1 MLDSGTHQDDVADHD
16 WIEEIALQTETYGF
30 ELAIISCV
38 SLGLGLG
45 LGLRLHAQGKQP
57 LKSVASGIKFADGVV
72 KGVKAVHTLGSPS
85 PAQVLVLAM
94 AATKVLAKSASRG
107 FIIKDSRGSFK
118 ILSKGIKASEG
129 AINLV
134 RYSKT
139 LGMDPND
146 IGWHY
151 VIKGYKLSKSVFNV
165 FEGVNAFHGKI
176 AAFSARGFG
185 VIKGGL
191 EGLGVVIKALALSKQ
206 MYVIL
211 VHSFGV
217 SRGAFRVLLEEY
229 RNARNAR
236 GYGSHETE
244 KRNTVCVPSRKQRGV
259 SCLQCH
265 LEFDGFACK
274 KTLPMTDLLASSFV
288 SHQSVGSMF
297 DNLFYLSIP
306 CSPDRKSVV

>member
-1 MLDSGTHQDDVADHD
+1 MLDSGTHRDNVADHD
-16 WIEEIALQTETYGF
+16 WIEEIALQTETNGF

-72 KGVKAVHTLGSPS
+72 KGVKAVHALGSPS
-85 PAQVLVLAM
+85 PAQALVLAM
-94 AATKVLAKSASRG
+94 AATKVIAKSASRG
-107 FIIKDSRGSFK
+107 FIIKDSSGSFK

-146 IGWHY
+146 IGWHS
-151 VIKGYKLSKSVFNV
+151 VIKGYKLSKSVLNV
-165 FEGVNAFHGKI
+165 FEGVNTFHGKI

-185 VIKGGL
+185 VIKGVL

-206 MYVIL
+206 MYVL
-211 VHSFGV
+211 VHGFGV

-229 RNARNAR
+229 TNAR

-244 KRNTVCVPSRKQRGV
+244 KRNTVCLPSRKQHGV

-265 LEFDGFACK
+265 LEFGGFACK

-297 DNLFYLSIP
+297 DNVFYLSIP
-306 CSPDRKSVV
+306 CSPDCIYRK

>member
-1 MLDSGTHQDDVADHD
+1 MIDSGTHRDDVADHD
-16 WIEEIALQTETYGF
+16 WIEEIALQTETYRF

-72 KGVKAVHTLGSPS
+72 KGVKAVHALGSPS

-94 AATKVLAKSASRG
+94 AATKALAKSASRG
-107 FIIKDSRGSFK
+107 FIIKDCNGSFK
-118 ILSKGIKASEG
+118 KLSKGIKASEG
-129 AINLV
+129 AMNLV

-139 LGMDPND
+139 LVMDPND
-146 IGWHY
+146 IGWHF

-176 AAFSARGFG
+176 AAVSARGFG

-206 MYVIL
+206 MYAIL

-217 SRGAFRVLLEEY
+217 SRGAFRVLVEEY
-229 RNARNAR
+229 RNAR

-244 KRNTVCVPSRKQRGV
+244 KTNTVRLPSRKQHGV

-274 KTLPMTDLLASSFV
+274 KTLPLTVMLASSFV

-306 CSPDRKSVV
+306 CSPDCIYRK

>member
-139 LGMDPND
+139 LGMDLND

-206 MYVIL
+206 MSVIL

-229 RNARNAR
+229 RNAR
-236 GYGSHETE
+236 GYVSHETE
-244 KRNTVCVPSRKQRGV
+244 KRNTVCLPSRKQHGV

-306 CSPDRKSVV
+306 CSPDCIYSK